1 MECWQL
7 KPAYDLEL
15 PLCMRLRSP
24 ARESGLIETAGH
36 LLWTSCSRF
45 YLALF
50 HRLQIVGRSHLPV
63 RPPFILVSNHTSHL
77 DVLVLSAP
85 LRWRLRDQCFAVAAG
100 DTFFSTPL
108 LTAFA
113 AGFLNALPM
122 WRHRSGGRA
131 LSQLRTRLVD
141 EPCVYILFPEGTR
154 ARNGKLAPFK
164 AGLGMIVAG
173 QDVPV
178 VPCHIQGAFEAAQPA
193 CGWPKPSPIILRIGK
208 PPFFKDVENTR
219 RGWSWIVEQTEAA
232 VRSLSQV
239 AAASPTY
246 LTHGVQL

>member
-7 KPAYDLEL
+7 RPAHDLEL

-24 ARESGLIETAGH
+24 ARESGLIETAAH
-36 LLWTSCSRF
+36 LLWMSLSRS

-50 HRLQIVGRSHLPV
+50 HRLQIVGRTHLPV
-63 RPPFILVSNHTSHL
+63 RPPFILISNHTSHL
-77 DVLVLSAP
+77 DALVLNAP
-85 LRWRLRDQCFAVAAG
+85 LRWRLSDQCFAVAAG

-131 LSQLRTRLVD
+131 LSRLRTRLVD

-154 ARNGKLAPFK
+154 ARDGRLAPFK

-178 VPCHIQGAFEAAQPA
+178 VPCHIEGAFEAAPPA
-193 CGWPKPSPIILRIGK
+193 CRWPKPRRIILRIGK
-208 PPFFKDVENTR
+208 PLLFKDVENTR
-219 RGWSWIVEQTEAA
+219 RGWNWIVEQSEAA
-232 VRSLSQV
+232 VRSLSEV
-239 AAASPTY
+239 DAASPTT
-246 LTHGVQL
+246 LAHGPPL